1 MAVRERPIPVVTQS
15 VPEANRYSMFSNAA
29 KPIPMQTAYTI
40 PSIRSSKYGFF
51 LRNIHRQKSLA
62 VSSGMAAPKKAV
74 RKASQKE
81 WISVG

>member
-1 MAVRERPIPVVTQS
+1 MLNVIALAVLPALILLFYTYQQDKMQRE
-15 VPEANRYSMFSNAA
+15 
-29 KPIPMQTAYTI
+29 PIPMQTAYTI